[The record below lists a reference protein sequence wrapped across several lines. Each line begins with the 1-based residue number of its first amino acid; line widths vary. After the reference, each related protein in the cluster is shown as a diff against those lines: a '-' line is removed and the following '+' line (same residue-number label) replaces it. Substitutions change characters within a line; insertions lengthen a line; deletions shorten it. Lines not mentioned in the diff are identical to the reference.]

1 MERVH
6 LAARHTLVH
15 GASRPILDEPRSPEA
30 VAWAVVRD
38 QALEDLGRN
47 PVDRPD
53 QIGEGSVKGIPHLI
67 DLAHACLLRHHRVGA
82 YDTAMSS
89 LELPLAGHVAIVTGA
104 AGRGIG
110 RATALALAQAGAD
123 IAINTHRS
131 VDAAATVAAQVADLG
146 RRAIVVEG
154 DVGDPAVVDAIVEA
168 TTVALGAPDVV
179 IASAGGHWIPRPIET
194 IPPDEWRE
202 AMAEEVDALYLLV
215 RATLPAM
222 RAAGWGRVVT
232 VGGYDA
238 DQWTVP
244 PEVGPIDYALGKAA
258 RHWLV
263 RTLAR
268 QEAAHGVT
276 FNAVAPGPVTRIALD
291 DLPAALA
298 GTHDL
303 AAYRRPTQVDVANA
317 IVRLC
322 LDGNVTGSIVALPGP
337 EPGAVSAG

>member
-1 MERVH
+1 M
-6 LAARHTLVH
+6 
-15 GASRPILDEPRSPEA
+15 
-30 VAWAVVRD
+30 
-38 QALEDLGRN
+38 
-47 PVDRPD
+47 
-53 QIGEGSVKGIPHLI
+53 
-67 DLAHACLLRHHRVGA
+67 
-82 YDTAMSS
+82 
-89 LELPLAGHVAIVTGA
+89 
-104 AGRGIG
+104 
-110 RATALALAQAGAD
+110 
-123 IAINTHRS
+123 
-131 VDAAATVAAQVADLG
+131 DAAATVAAQVADLG